1 MGNHTQ
7 SAAAQFHKI
16 RAAPGRAQPAP
27 QPVCDNSA
35 SMFPRW
41 AASLLLAPLLL
52 LGGCGYRTLNGAV
65 HLPSNA
71 RTLAIPAFRNNTQSY
86 RTEAAFTQ
94 AVIQEFTDRTSY
106 HIVAGQDP
114 AANATLLGTITGY
127 QIVPLTYDATTGQSS
142 SYLVTITAS
151 LKLVDQ
157 SGRTLWQ
164 NPDYLFRQ
172 QYEQSQDLASF
183 IQEDSAATHRL
194 ASDFASAAVA
204 DILESW

>member
-1 MGNHTQ
+1 M
-7 SAAAQFHKI
+7 I
-16 RAAPGRAQPAP
+16 PRRAA
-27 QPVCDNSA
+27 VL
-35 SMFPRW
+35 F
-41 AASLLLAPLLL
+41 LAPLLL
-52 LGGCGYRTLNGAV
+52 LGGCGYHTLSAAV

-86 RTEAAFTQ
+86 HTEAAFTQ
-94 AVIQEFTDRTSY
+94 AIIREFSDRTSY
-106 HIVAGQDP
+106 HIVSGHDP

-127 QIVPLTYDATTGQSS
+127 RVVPLTYDATTGQTS
-142 SYLVTITAS
+142 SYLVTISAS

-157 SGRTLWQ
+157 SGRTIWQ

-194 ASDFASAAVA
+194 AADFASAAVA